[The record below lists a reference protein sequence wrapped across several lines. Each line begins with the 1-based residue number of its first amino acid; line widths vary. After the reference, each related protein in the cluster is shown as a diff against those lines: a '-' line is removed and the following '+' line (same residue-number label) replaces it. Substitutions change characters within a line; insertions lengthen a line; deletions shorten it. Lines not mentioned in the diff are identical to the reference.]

1 MMDDKQ
7 RIARAKILMNH
18 PDLETAIASG
28 AMEQF
33 QDISVAEVIVLGLL
47 RQGVN
52 TYIGIFGHGTT
63 DIGEALR
70 VYEEHGLV
78 KTLNVRHETAAAHA
92 ATAFKALTG
101 KTAAVITS
109 IGPGAMQAFA
119 GSLCAASNGLGV
131 YHIYGDETTHGEG
144 FNMQQIPR
152 DEQGL
157 FLKLCCVMGK
167 AYSVY
172 EPWSIVTAL
181 RSGAMTVFGGNFNGP
196 FFLLVPMNVQPAVLR
211 NFNLLELPRAAN
223 PPRLLNT
230 DDALFEEA
238 AKLIASARRVTIKI
252 GQGAKGCGPLIME
265 LANLADAA
273 IVAGP
278 SATGVVPYREPRYM
292 TVGGSKGS
300 LAGNY
305 AMNEADM
312 VIVIGAR
319 AVCQWDSSGTAWKNA
334 RHLININSDPVHAA
348 HYNRS
353 ITLTG
358 DAQQNLEK
366 LIAVMKKN
374 GSLRKG
380 IDSEWA
386 LLLAEKKKEWESFKR
401 VRYECEPMFD
411 KKWNRAVLTEPAAIR
426 TACVFAD
433 SIRAVKIFDAGD
445 VQANG
450 FQIVEDERE
459 GQTFTDTGSSYM
471 GFASSAVLV
480 SALHEFYP
488 VAFCGDGSFMMNPQ
502 ILIDAVEHRARGCL
516 IVFDNRRM
524 AAISG
529 LQKAQ
534 YGHEY
539 KTDDAV
545 EVDYVAMAQSVK
557 GIKALFGGWSVAE
570 FKVALEKAYAYEGL
584 SLIHLPV
591 YAGED
596 VRAGMGVFGD
606 WNVGNSCERVQA
618 EHHRIGL

>member
-1 MMDDKQ
+1 MMEDKQ

-28 AMEQF
+28 ALAQF
-33 QDISVAEVIVLGLL
+33 QDISVSEAIVLGLL
-47 RQGVN
+47 RQGVS

-63 DIGEALR
+63 DIAEVLR
-70 VYEEHGLV
+70 VYEEQGLV

-92 ATAFKALTG
+92 ATALKALTG

-152 DEQGL
+152 NEQAL
-157 FLKLCCVMGK
+157 FLKLCCVMGNS
-167 AYSVY
+167 YSVY

-181 RSGAMTVFGGNFNGP
+181 RAGSATVFGGSFNGP
-196 FFLLVPMNVQPAVLR
+196 FFLLAPMNVQPAILR
-211 NFNLLELPRAAN
+211 NFNLLELPLAAN

-230 DDALFEEA
+230 DDALFEKA
-238 AKLIASARRVTIKI
+238 ANLIASAKQVTIKI

-265 LANLADAA
+265 LADLADAA

-278 SATGVVPYREPRYM
+278 SATGVVPYNEPRYM

-305 AMNEADM
+305 AMNAADL

-319 AVCQWDSSGTAWKNA
+319 AVCQWDCSGTAWKNA
-334 RHLININSDPVHAA
+334 RHIININSDPIHAA

-353 ITLTG
+353 IALTG
-358 DAQQNLEK
+358 DARENLQK
-366 LIAVMKKN
+366 LISVMKKT
-374 GSLRKG
+374 GLRKKG
-380 IDSEWA
+380 LDSQWA
-386 LLLAEKKKEWESFKR
+386 VSLAEKKNQWESFKQA
-401 VRYECEPMFD
+401 RYECEPLFD
-411 KKWNRAVLTEPAAIR
+411 QKWNRTALTEPVAIR

-433 SIRAVKIFDAGD
+433 SIGAVKIFDAGD

-450 FQIVEDERE
+450 FQIVEDNRE

-480 SALHEFYP
+480 SALHKCYP
-488 VAFCGDGSFMMNPQ
+488 VAFCGDGCFMMNPQ
-502 ILIDAVEHRARGCL
+502 ILIDAVEHRARGCI

-529 LQKAQ
+529 LQQAQ

-557 GIKALFGGWSVAE
+557 GVNALFGGGSVAE
-570 FKVALEKAYAYEGL
+570 FKAALEKAYAYQGL

-596 VRAGMGVFGD
+596 ARAGMGVFGD
-606 WNVGNSCERVQA
+606 WNVGNWCESVQA

>member
-1 MMDDKQ
+1 MMEDKQ
-7 RIARAKILMNH
+7 RIARAKILMNY

-28 AMEQF
+28 DLEQF
-33 QDISVAEVIVLGLL
+33 QDISVSEAIVLGLL
-47 RQGVN
+47 RQGVS

-63 DIGEALR
+63 DIAEVLR
-70 VYEEHGLV
+70 VYEEQGLV

-92 ATAFKALTG
+92 ASALKALSG

-119 GSLCAASNGLGV
+119 GSLCAASNGLGI

-157 FLKLCCVMGK
+157 FLKLCSVMGK

-181 RSGAMTVFGGNFNGP
+181 RAGSAAVFGGNFNGP
-196 FFLLVPMNVQPAVLR
+196 FFLLAPMNAQPALLL
-211 NFNLLELPRAAN
+211 NFNLLELPLAAN

-230 DDALFEEA
+230 DEALFEKA
-238 AKLIASARRVTIKI
+238 AKLIASARQITIKI
-252 GQGAKGCGPLIME
+252 GQGAKGSGELIIE

-278 SATGVVPYREPRYM
+278 SATGVIPYKEPRYM

-305 AMNEADM
+305 AMNEADL

-319 AVCQWDSSGTAWKNA
+319 AVCQWDCSGTAWKNA
-334 RHLININSDPVHAA
+334 RHIININSDTIHAE

-353 ITLTG
+353 IAITG
-358 DAQQNLEK
+358 DARNNLEK
-366 LIAVMKKN
+366 LISVLKDN
-374 GSLRKG
+374 GFREKG
-380 IDSEWA
+380 LDSQWA
-386 LLLAEKKKEWESFKR
+386 LSLAEKKKEWESFKR
-401 VRYECEPMFD
+401 VRYECEPLFD
-411 KKWNRAVLTEPAAIR
+411 QKWNRTALTEPVAIR

-433 SIRAVKIFDAGD
+433 SIGAVKIFDAGD

-450 FQIVEDERE
+450 FQIVEDNRE
-459 GQTFTDTGSSYM
+459 GQTLTDTGSSYM

-480 SALHEFYP
+480 SALHDCYP
-488 VAFCGDGSFMMNPQ
+488 VAFCGDGCFMMNPQ
-502 ILIDAVEHRARGCL
+502 ILIDAIEHRARGC
-516 IVFDNRRM
+516 IIIFDNRRM

-529 LQKAQ
+529 LQQAQ
-534 YGHEY
+534 YGREY
-539 KTDDAV
+539 KTDDTV
-545 EVDYVAMAQSVK
+545 EVDYVAMAQSVR
-557 GIKALFGGWSVAE
+557 GVNALFGGWSVAE
-570 FKVALEKAYAYEGL
+570 FKTALQKAYTYQGL
-584 SLIHLPV
+584 SVIHLPV
-591 YAGED
+591 YAGGD
-596 VRAGMGVFGD
+596 DRAGMGVFGD
-606 WNVGNSCERVQA
+606 WNVGNWCESVQA

>member
-1 MMDDKQ
+1 MMEDKQ

-18 PDLETAIASG
+18 SDMETAIASG
-28 AMEQF
+28 DLAQF
-33 QDISVAEVIVLGLL
+33 QDISVSEAIVLGLL

-63 DIGEALR
+63 DIAEILR

-78 KTLNVRHETAAAHA
+78 KTLNVRHETAAAHT
-92 ATAFKALTG
+92 ATALKALTG

-157 FLKLCCVMGK
+157 FLKLCSVMGNS
-167 AYSVY
+167 YSVY

-181 RSGAMTVFGGNFNGP
+181 RTGSATVFGGNFNGP
-196 FFLLVPMNVQPAVLR
+196 FFLLAPMNVQPAILR
-211 NFNLLELPRAAN
+211 NFNLLELPLAAN

-230 DDALFEEA
+230 DEALFEKS
-238 AKLIASARRVTIKI
+238 AKLIASAKQVTIKI
-252 GQGAKGCGPLIME
+252 GQGAKGCGDLIME

-278 SATGVVPYREPRYM
+278 SATGVIPYKEPRYM

-305 AMNEADM
+305 AMNAADL

-334 RHLININSDPVHAA
+334 RHIININSDPVHAA

-353 ITLTG
+353 IALTG
-358 DAQQNLEK
+358 DARKNLEK
-366 LIAVMKKN
+366 LITLMKNN
-374 GSLRKG
+374 GLRKKG
-380 IDSEWA
+380 LDSQWA
-386 LLLAEKKKEWESFKR
+386 VSLAEKKNQWESFKR
-401 VRYECEPMFD
+401 VRYECEPLFD
-411 KKWNRAVLTEPAAIR
+411 QKWNRTTLTEPVAIR

-433 SIRAVKIFDAGD
+433 SIGAVKIFDAGD

-471 GFASSAVLV
+471 GFASSALLV
-480 SALHEFYP
+480 SAMHDCYP
-488 VAFCGDGSFMMNPQ
+488 IAFCGDGCFMMNPQ
-502 ILIDAVEHRARGCL
+502 ILIDAVEHRARGCI

-529 LQKAQ
+529 LQQAQ

-557 GIKALFGGWSVAE
+557 GVNALFGGGSVAE
-570 FKVALEKAYAYEGL
+570 FKDALEKAYAYQGL

-591 YAGED
+591 YSGED
-596 VRAGMGVFGD
+596 ARGGMGVFGD
-606 WNVGNSCERVQA
+606 WNVGNWCESVQA
-618 EHHRIGL
+618 EHHRLGL